1 MLKETIL
8 SKSLTSHALDE
19 DELKQLVDNSLTNET
34 DSANLGTATAEKV
47 GQSYMIKGVQYVC
60 EDKGSGV
67 YEWETY
73 DTSGQ
78 NLSYA
83 DASGKPTIDGITLN
97 GALTKEALEIAPSSA
112 ARTVEADPNGYKIP
126 LNDDKYIV
134 YEDLMAFLS
143 SDFDIANLP
152 KYEKQFNPLLTT
164 NGGDV
169 SWTITHRC
177 KNGEP
182 LVQLYDK
189 NGILITTLAGQTT
202 THKTSLTLEIKWNS
216 VSNVAANEYYV
227 VLIG

>member
-19 DELKQLVDNSLTNET
+19 DELKQLVDNLLSNET

-60 EDKGSGV
+60 EDKGSSV

-83 DASGKPTIDGITLN
+83 DASGKPSIDGITLN
-97 GALTKEALEIAPSSA
+97 GALTKADLEIAPSSA
-112 ARTVEADPNGYKIP
+112 ARTSTIEPSGKSIL
-126 LNDDKYIV
+126 LNDNEYIV
-134 YEDLMAFLS
+134 YDNLEDKLANV
-143 SDFDIANLP
+143 FDISNLP
-152 KYEKQFNPLLTT
+152 KYETYNNPLLTSDGTTCEWSVTHTCKT
-164 NGGDV
+164 NKPIVQVFTSGGIIVTNLALLQHSGSRV
-169 SWTITHRC
+169 SIQITSAV
-177 KNGEP
+177 N
-182 LVQLYDK
+182 
-189 NGILITTLAGQTT
+189 I
-202 THKTSLTLEIKWNS
+202 
-216 VSNVAANEYYV
+216 AANAYYV